1 MTRTAIVS
9 RSMLACAVATVLC
22 AANAAAADLAVDAR
36 IDAVKLYQEGA
47 TVARRAQVAIPSG
60 EHRLIVRG
68 LPATIDADTLRLAL
82 ASADVRLGGIEVEKI
97 TDKEFVGAQERELRA
112 RLDALAERRTA
123 LQDEIATAETQL
135 KLLDSLAAAP
145 GGGSERPAVDAANLG
160 AVLTTMS
167 SSSATARARI
177 RAARLSQR
185 ELDKDIAKLDADL
198 KKIATARKAT
208 CEVRAVLHAS
218 AAVNVPLTVE
228 YTIQDAG
235 WHWVYEARLD
245 TAAKRVTLARQAS
258 VAQNSGEDWSD
269 ATLTLT
275 TARPAADVA
284 TPQVASLFLSLQEQE
299 LRRKL
304 NMNAMP
310 MAESPVAVEDVVVTG
325 SRRPRMPVV
334 ATDYLAEYQVPG
346 RVRLDA
352 DGEPHLYPV
361 AEDEV
366 GVDLIA
372 RVMPAMSHSAYLEA
386 LFRFEGEVPMQGG
399 EMQLFRDG
407 AFVGNASLD
416 SLLPGADVRLPFG
429 ADERIRVLVRDEAKE
444 SGERGLVS
452 RQHVDEHRQRFEV
465 TNYHSI
471 PIAIEVVDRLPV
483 SEDKGVRI
491 ETLKGASEPAV
502 KDLDGRAGILLWK
515 MIAQP
520 RQAATIR
527 HYYAVRYPADREL
540 VARGEDP

>member
-1 MTRTAIVS
+1 
-9 RSMLACAVATVLC
+9 
-22 AANAAAADLAVDAR
+22 
-36 IDAVKLYQEGA
+36 
-47 TVARRAQVAIPSG
+47 
-60 EHRLIVRG
+60 
-68 LPATIDADTLRLAL
+68 
-82 ASADVRLGGIEVEKI
+82 
-97 TDKEFVGAQERELRA
+97 
-112 RLDALAERRTA
+112 
-123 LQDEIATAETQL
+123 
-135 KLLDSLAAAP
+135 
-145 GGGSERPAVDAANLG
+145 
-160 AVLTTMS
+160 MS
-167 SSSATARARI
+167 SNSAAARARI

-208 CEVRAVLHAS
+208 CEVRAALHAS
-218 AAVNVPLTVE
+218 AAVNVPLTLE
-228 YTIQDAG
+228 YTIEDAG

-258 VAQNSGEDWSD
+258 VAQNSGEDWAD

-275 TARPAADVA
+275 TAQPQEDVA
-284 TPQVASLFLSLQEQE
+284 TPQVASLFLSLEEQVA
-299 LRRKL
+299 LRSRM

-310 MAESPVAVEDVVVTG
+310 VTQSPVSIEDVVVTG

-366 GVDLIA
+366 GVDLVA
-372 RVMPAMSHSAYLEA
+372 RVMPALSRSAYLEA
-386 LFRFEGEVPMQGG
+386 LFRYEGEVPMQGG

-407 AFVGNASLD
+407 AFVGNASLG

-429 ADERIRVLVRDEAKE
+429 ADERIRVLVRDEAKG
-444 SGERGLVS
+444 SGESGLVS
-452 RQHVDEHRQRFEV
+452 RQRVDEHRQRFEV

-471 PIAIEVVDRLPV
+471 PIAIEVIDRLPV

-515 MIAQP
+515 MTAQP

-540 VARGEDP
+540 VARDEDP